1 MRSPPSQRSG
11 AILRRFGARLVVI
24 GFYAAMWPH
33 RPMGQTVALV
43 SLIMAAVCAIIAL
56 VNREPLRAT
65 ELSRWDEAVAL
76 LGIALMAPLIL

>member
-11 AILRRFGARLVVI
+11 AILGRLGALI
-24 GFYAAMWPH
+24 GFFAALWPH

-43 SLIMAAVCAIIAL
+43 SLVMAAICATMAL
-56 VNREPLRAT
+56 VTREPLRAT

-76 LGIALMAPLIL
+76 LGIALLAPLIL